1 MRLVLLSGGSGTRL
15 WPLSNAKRSKQ
26 FLNVLQG
33 PDGNLESMVQ
43 RVWRQL
49 GELGLTRH
57 AHIAASKEQEDI
69 LKQQLGPQ
77 VPLILEPARRDTFP
91 AVALAAVYLY
101 SNGTGLNETVAVLPV
116 DPHVDSSFFHTV
128 RRLEAVLD
136 ETEADIALI
145 GVEPDHPTEKYGYI
159 VPVDSCAVRD
169 GESSWHVSHFREK
182 PPVDEA
188 AMLIRNGAVW
198 NSGVFSFRLGFMI
211 ELLMEKG
218 LPLQYD
224 QLLRQYDKLTKTSF
238 DYEVVERTRR
248 IAALTY
254 KGTWKDL
261 GTWSTLTEEIE
272 SKIIGNGYIS
282 PDSQSSHL
290 INELDIPIALIG
302 IEGAI
307 VAAGADGIIVADK
320 SSSHRIKEISESFGA
335 YPRLE
340 VRSWGIKR
348 IVDRLSAG
356 VQATTTSRIT
366 LTAAHNFSY
375 HYHETGEEIWTVI
388 SGEGEAVIDGE
399 LLAARPGDVFVIPPG
414 KPHSL
419 RGVSDME
426 LICVQRGEKTDSDE
440 LRICASWSDIS
451 SFYIKSAV

>member
-15 WPLSNAKRSKQ
+15 WPLSNATRSKQ

-49 GELGLTRH
+49 GETGLTRNV
-57 AHIAASKEQEDI
+57 HIAASKEQEDI
-69 LKQQLGPQ
+69 LRKQLGPQ

-91 AVALAAVYLY
+91 AVALAAVHLY
-101 SNGTGLNETVAVLPV
+101 STGTGLEETVAVLPV
-116 DPHVDSSFFHTV
+116 DPHVDSCFFHTV
-128 RRLEAVLD
+128 SRLESVLD

-145 GVEPDHPTEKYGYI
+145 GVEPGYPTEKYGYI
-159 VPVDSCAVRD
+159 VPVDSSAARD
-169 GESSWHVSHFREK
+169 GESCWHVSHFREK

-198 NSGVFSFRLGFMI
+198 NSGVFAFRLGFMI

-238 DYEVVERTRR
+238 DYEVVERAER

-261 GTWSTLTEEIE
+261 GTWSTLTEEI
-272 SKIIGNGYIS
+272 KNNVIGNGYLS
-282 PDSQSSHL
+282 SDSHNSHL

-307 VAAGADGIIVADK
+307 VAAGADGIIVAEK
-320 SSSHRIKEISESFGA
+320 TSSHRIKEVSENFITC
-335 YPRLE
+335 PRLE
-340 VRSWGIKR
+340 VRSWGIRR
-348 IVDRLSAG
+348 IVDRLSTG
-356 VQATTTSRIT
+356 VQATVTSRIT

-375 HYHETGEEIWTVI
+375 HYHEAGVEVWTVI

-399 LLAARPGDVFVIPPG
+399 LLAVRPGDVIVIPSG

-419 RGVSDME
+419 RGISDME
-426 LICVQRGEKTDSDE
+426 LICVQREERPDSDE
-440 LRICASWSDIS
+440 LRICTSWSDIS
-451 SFYIKSAV
+451 NFYIKSAV

>member
-15 WPLSNAKRSKQ
+15 WPLSNATRSKQ
-26 FLNVLQG
+26 FLNVLQD

-49 GELGLTRH
+49 GEIGLSRT
-57 AHIAASKEQEDI
+57 AHIASSKDQEDI
-69 LKQQLGPQ
+69 LRQQLGPQ
-77 VPLILEPARRDTFP
+77 VPLILEPSRRDTFP
-91 AVALAAVYLY
+91 AVALAAAYLY
-101 SNGTGLNETVAVLPV
+101 SNGIGLDETVAVLPV

-128 RRLEAVLD
+128 RRLESVLE

-145 GVEPDHPTEKYGYI
+145 GVEPGYPTEKYGYI
-159 VPVDSCAVRD
+159 VPADSSAATEGDNCWCV
-169 GESSWHVSHFREK
+169 GHFREK
-182 PPVDEA
+182 PPAHEA
-188 AMLIRNGAVW
+188 AALIRDGAVW
-198 NSGVFSFRLGFMI
+198 NSGVFAFRLGFMI

-224 QLLRQYDKLTKTSF
+224 HLLRQYDKLTKTSF
-238 DYEVVERTRR
+238 DYEVVERAER

-272 SKIIGNGYIS
+272 NNVIGNGYVS
-282 PDSQSSHL
+282 PDSHNSHL

-307 VAAGADGIIVADK
+307 VAAGADGIIVAEK
-320 SSSHRIKEISESFGA
+320 SSSHRIKEVSEGFSS

-340 VRSWGIKR
+340 VRSWGVRR
-348 IVDRLSAG
+348 IVDRLGSG
-356 VQATTTSRIT
+356 VQATVTSRIS
-366 LTAAHNFSY
+366 LAAAHNFSY
-375 HYHETGEEIWTVI
+375 HYHEIGMEVWTVI

-399 LLAARPGDVFVIPPG
+399 LLAARPGDVFVIPSG
-414 KPHSL
+414 KPHSM
-419 RGVSDME
+419 RGISDME
-426 LICVQRGEKTDSDE
+426 LICVQRGEKPDSDE
-440 LRICASWSDIS
+440 LRICTSWSDIS
-451 SFYIKSAV
+451 TFYIKSAV